1 MDSTDKRTST
11 LADAVGRI
19 SGTAERL
26 GLAASTLNLP
36 NTVIGVVDPSLAS
49 RLQGALGS
57 DALKQLNVIGE
68 STKQAAAGMAALSTY
83 DKVAGRIADQF
94 KAIDAARLSIPEM
107 PRFEER
113 SFRLP
118 EMPVIEN
125 PIFETNERLK
135 SIEERFDKMEAIA
148 LNGAEIATSLQVSA
162 ATFLDKFEAVATD
175 NDKTTKRAVWIGLIA
190 VFVAIVI
197 PLLQSL
203 YTEIYRA
210 PSDAATMQGAISD
223 IKREMQGLQQTQAM
237 VSDKIA
243 EAFAKNGEQT
253 TQTLK
258 EIRDLLAKQKELA
271 APSKAAAP

>member
-1 MDSTDKRTST
+1 MESTDKRTST
-11 LADAVGRI
+11 RTDALGGI
-19 SGTAERL
+19 SAAAERL
-26 GLAASTLNLP
+26 GLTASKLKMPNAALGAIDRSFAN
-36 NTVIGVVDPSLAS
+36 

-57 DALKQLNVIGE
+57 DALERI
-68 STKQAAAGMAALSTY
+68 TKINERTRQAAAGITALSAFN
-83 DKVAGRIADQF
+83 KVAGRIDDQF
-94 KAIDAARLSIPEM
+94 KAIDAARLNIPEM

-113 SFRLP
+113 AFNLP
-118 EMPVIEN
+118 EMPIIEN

-162 ATFLDKFEAVATD
+162 ATFLDKFEAVAND

-210 PSDAATMQGAISD
+210 PSDAAAMQAAISD
-223 IKREMQGLQQTQAM
+223 IRREMQSVQQTQAM
-237 VSDKIA
+237 VSNKIA
-243 EAFAKNGEQT
+243 EALAKNGDQT
-253 TQTLK
+253 TQALK
-258 EIRDLLAKQKELA
+258 EIRDLLAQQKHS
-271 APSKAAAP
+271 APSGAIGP